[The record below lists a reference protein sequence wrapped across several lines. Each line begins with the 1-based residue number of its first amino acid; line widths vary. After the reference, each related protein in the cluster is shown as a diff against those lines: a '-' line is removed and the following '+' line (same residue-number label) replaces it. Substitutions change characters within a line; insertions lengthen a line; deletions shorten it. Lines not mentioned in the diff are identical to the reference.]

1 MRVRR
6 NWLEGM
12 VGGRTGMFGT
22 TDEHRLT
29 LMKTDKDKKRRSSH
43 SAVGPQ
49 PKLASAAKAASMN
62 LVTAA
67 LKPAPPSGIE
77 IEVSRDSACGAMSFF
92 NAKQ

>member
-6 NWLEGM
+6 SWLEGM
-12 VGGRTGMFGT
+12 GRGRTGMFGT

-29 LMKTDKDKKRRSSH
+29 LMETDKAKERRNRH

-49 PKLASAAKAASMN
+49 PKLASAAKCASRS

-77 IEVSRDSACGAMSFF
+77 TELNRHSARGASIFLHVG
-92 NAKQ
+92 N